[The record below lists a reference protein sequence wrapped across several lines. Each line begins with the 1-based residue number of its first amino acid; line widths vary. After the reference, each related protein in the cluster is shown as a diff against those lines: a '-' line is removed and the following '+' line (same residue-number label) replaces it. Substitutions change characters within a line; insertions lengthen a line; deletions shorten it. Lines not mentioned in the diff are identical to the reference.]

1 MSSHPSFALP
11 CLAVGTA
18 LKLLLLPAYRST
30 DFEVHR
36 NWLAI
41 TSSLPCSQWYVYATS
56 EWTLDYPP
64 FFAYFERA
72 LAVFA
77 PLFDP
82 QMLVVSA
89 QPYASAPTVVYQRLT
104 VIVTDVLLL
113 IGASRMVRDATA
125 PLTPLA
131 LTFLNAGLLLV
142 DHVHFQYNGFLI
154 GLFLLVVANIRSG
167 DERTA
172 AALFGTRATELEPAH
187 LRPSRLRCSRAF
199 PLDVWQLR
207 CSTSSI
213 CSCSPRRSYSCSCCA
228 TTSCSRAQHRPPPS
242 AASPR
247 WAPSSWPCLR

>member
-1 MSSHPSFALP
+1 MPSLNALP

-36 NWLAI
+36 NWMAI
-41 TSSLPCSQWYVYATS
+41 TSSLPLSQWYVDATS

-64 FFAYFERA
+64 FFAYFERV

-77 PLFDP
+77 PFFDP
-82 QMLVVSA
+82 QMLVVSS
-89 QPYASAPTVVYQRLT
+89 QPYASAPTVLYQRLT
-104 VIVTDVLLL
+104 VMVTDVLLL
-113 IGASRMVRDATA
+113 FGASQMVRDAPA

-154 GLFLLVVANIRSG
+154 GLFLLVAAKIRSN

-172 AALFGTRATELEPAH
+172 AALFGDDGAAFEPA
-187 LRPSRLRCSRAF
+187 
-199 PLDVWQLR
+199 DG
-207 CSTSSI
+207 
-213 CSCSPRRSYSCSCCA
+213 
-228 TTSCSRAQHRPPPS
+228 
-242 AASPR
+242 
-247 WAPSSWPCLR
+247 